1 MGRKS
6 CQMMGHNNQGLSSF
20 SSYFPEA
27 SKDITLYNSIQRVG
41 RLVEDDQFDALAMFS
56 SNDCP
61 RSTADSSTFAK

>member
-6 CQMMGHNNQGLSSF
+6 CQTMGHNNQRLSSF

-41 RLVEDDQFDALAMFS
+41 SLVEDDQFDALAMFS
-56 SNDCP
+56 SNDRP
-61 RSTADSSTFAK
+61 RSTADGSTFAK